1 MTKEE
6 LRRLNETLNSWERF
20 FQREVLQSF
29 PVAVGLPTGDNCNLR
44 CIFCTERDEKFA
56 YRYHNVSFSQFLAF
70 AEPLRFASYI
80 QIQGWGEPL
89 FNPDYE
95 RIFDYVAQD
104 RQGALISFNT
114 NGVMLDD
121 LWIEK
126 LTSASNMHIN
136 VSLNAASRETYRSLM
151 GRDHFHRVI
160 DNIAS
165 LTRKR
170 AKGRSK
176 DPYVSV
182 SIVGMEQNIRELP
195 GLVDLAADLGADMVV
210 LRDLLVL
217 REERKR
223 DSLFSYRELT
233 AGMLKLAFEK
243 AEKRGIP
250 LDTSY
255 FPAGYFLNEL
265 IPIWEERIA

>member
-6 LRRLNETLNSWERF
+6 LRGLNETLNSWERF
-20 FQREVLQSF
+20 FQREVLQSL

-44 CIFCTERDEKFA
+44 CIFCTERDEKSV

-95 RIFDYVAQD
+95 RIFDYVAQGS
-104 RQGALISFNT
+104 QGALISFNT
-114 NGVMLDD
+114 NGVMLDG

-126 LTSASNMHIN
+126 LASVSNMHIN

-165 LTRKR
+165 LTREESKR
-170 AKGRSK
+170 EIERSLCFRLHGGHGAEYTRASRIGRSGSRFRSG
-176 DPYVSV
+176 YGCASR
-182 SIVGMEQNIRELP
+182 SI
-195 GLVDLAADLGADMVV
+195 GLERRA
-210 LRDLLVL
+210 
-217 REERKR
+217 EEGF
-223 DSLFSYRELT
+223 SL
-233 AGMLKLAFEK
+233 
-243 AEKRGIP
+243 
-250 LDTSY
+250 
-255 FPAGYFLNEL
+255 
-265 IPIWEERIA
+265 